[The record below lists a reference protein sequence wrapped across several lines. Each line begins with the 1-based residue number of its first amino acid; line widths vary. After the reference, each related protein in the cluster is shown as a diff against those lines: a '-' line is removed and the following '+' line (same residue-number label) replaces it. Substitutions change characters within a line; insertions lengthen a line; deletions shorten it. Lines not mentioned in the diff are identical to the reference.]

1 MAAHKF
7 IQGLILCFFPIL
19 LLAQGEFKVIPD
31 KHISR
36 VGDIIVLHI
45 EAKVPSGIPVKWSVP
60 DSIPHWEWVD
70 KELPVP
76 ISTGTFVSFSFNCR
90 FVGYD
95 TGYWHIP
102 AIKLIAGNQTLVAD
116 DSFIQVNYANS
127 DLSLPFR
134 DTKPLM
140 EISEA
145 TPSRFGWFIGLGFMV
160 LVALGIYLFYKRKRR
175 GNKLTVAAELSLA
188 YFLKQLHMLEEEYQ
202 KGNLM
207 GKQFYERWI
216 DILRKYIQWQN
227 GKMSTVQGTRQI
239 VESIKRAGM
248 QEELRETLGVCLTI
262 SEKARFACHR
272 PDDAVNKIALQ
283 ALKAALE
290 TNQLNS

>member
-1 MAAHKF
+1 MAAQKF
-7 IQGLILCFFPIL
+7 NLGFILSFFPML

-31 KHISR
+31 KHTSR

-45 EAKVPSGIPVKWSVP
+45 EAKVPSGTPVKWSIP

-102 AIKLIAGNQTLVAD
+102 AIKLIAGNQTFVAD
-116 DSFIQVNYANS
+116 NSFIQVNYANS

-134 DTKPLM
+134 DLKPLM
-140 EISEA
+140 ELPEA
-145 TPSRFGWFIGLGFMV
+145 TPSRFGWFVVLGIML

-175 GNKLTVAAELSLA
+175 GNKLTVPGELSLA
-188 YFLKQLHMLEEEYQ
+188 YFLQQLHMLEEEYQ
-202 KGNLM
+202 RGNLI

-216 DILRKYIQWQN
+216 EILRKYIRWQT
-227 GKMSTVQGTRQI
+227 GKMSTDQGTRQI
-239 VESIKRAGM
+239 VESIQRAGM
-248 QEELRETLGVCLTI
+248 REELRETLRVCLMI

-272 PDDAVNKIALQ
+272 PDDAANKIALQ

-290 TNQLNS
+290 TNHLNS